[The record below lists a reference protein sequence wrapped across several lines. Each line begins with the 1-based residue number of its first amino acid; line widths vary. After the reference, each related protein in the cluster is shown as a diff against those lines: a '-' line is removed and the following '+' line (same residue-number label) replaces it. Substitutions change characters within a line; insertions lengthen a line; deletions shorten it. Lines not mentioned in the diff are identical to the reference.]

1 MGLMPLLTSTVGFLN
16 IGLGKP
22 SLMHVRSV
30 HMLGRNLWEST
41 AVCHGLESTC
51 SPDNCQALNRTALI

>member
-16 IGLGKP
+16 IGLVKP

-30 HMLGRNLWEST
+30 DILGRYLWEST
-41 AVCHGLESTC
+41 AVCHSLESTC
-51 SPDNCQALNRTALI
+51 CPSNCQTLNRTALI